1 MEFCMWL
8 TYPFT
13 VADGILLIQPAL
25 AWALMFL
32 APDGKEI
39 PALTEL
45 KTSREISAHTHTH
58 THPSGK
64 EDRTQQYKAKG
75 QENRC
80 SQGWKWRSLPGMSFL
95 GSFPLIAGSKLAQ
108 PSKGMNM
115 TIMPFMGNDLS
126 SRYLKEYLEGSGL
139 SAYLPCWICPDAR
152 SWVPLIQITPTL
164 ILQRTRREIHSGVY
178 LCMMYNNTGRH
189 PW

>member
-13 VADGILLIQPAL
+13 VADEILLIQPAL

-39 PALTEL
+39 PALMEL
-45 KTSREISAHTHTH
+45 KTSREVSAHTHTHTH

-64 EDRTQQYKAKG
+64 EARTQQYKAKS

-80 SQGWKWRSLPGMSFL
+80 S
-95 GSFPLIAGSKLAQ
+95 
-108 PSKGMNM
+108 
-115 TIMPFMGNDLS
+115 
-126 SRYLKEYLEGSGL
+126 
-139 SAYLPCWICPDAR
+139 
-152 SWVPLIQITPTL
+152 
-164 ILQRTRREIHSGVY
+164 
-178 LCMMYNNTGRH
+178 
-189 PW
+189 